1 MRPEGSYFY
10 DAKRP
15 PEWEKRDGWL
25 LNYNFMSGGYPIPH
39 LKSNLDILNLVRAL
53 LVCENARFLLNE
65 KPTLLGQ
72 DLNS

>member
-15 PEWEKRDGWL
+15 PEWGEAGWL

-39 LKSNLDILNLVRAL
+39 FKSDLDILNLVRAL
-53 LVCENARFLLNE
+53 LVCENRRFPLNE